1 MMEKLKIDIV
11 SDVVCPWCVIGFINL
26 QKAIKELK
34 HQIEFEIN
42 WKPYELHPE
51 IPQNGYD
58 KKLYLQQK
66 FGDLSG
72 RQSPYKQIEEIGDS
86 LGFEFNFSKTERI
99 PNTFNAHRLLWKAKR
114 EGLQTELSEALFKAY
129 FTDGRDVGSVE
140 VLSDIANEVGMDKE
154 KIKKFL
160 ISKEGGQETAD
171 EEMSFIE
178 KSIGAVPTYFI
189 NNKYIIQGGQEP
201 ETFVSFLN
209 KILMKEKENAATG

>member
-1 MMEKLKIDIV
+1 MDKLKIDIV
-11 SDVVCPWCVIGFINL
+11 SDVVCPWCVMGFINL

-34 HQIEFEIN
+34 DQIEFEIN

-66 FGDLSG
+66 FGDLTG
-72 RQSPYKQIEEIGDS
+72 RQSPYKQIEEIGVA

-129 FTDGRDVGSVE
+129 FTDGRDVGSIE

>member
-1 MMEKLKIDIV
+1 MDKLKIDIV

-34 HQIEFEIN
+34 DQIEFEIN

-72 RQSPYKQIEEIGDS
+72 RQSPYKQIEEIGVA

-154 KIKKFL
+154 KSKKFL

-189 NNKYIIQGGQEP
+189 NDKYIIQGGQEP